1 MNKKL
6 MFVLIGLSFAGT
18 AVASDDEKYSVG
30 TAAAAGASTQ
40 VLASSGLDYV
50 TGSTGAD
57 TPSQTILKR
66 ALVGAATGA
75 TATKMAYEPKTNI
88 EPKNVPSDEPAV
100 IQAAKA
106 STASLDRGKKSKKGK
121 GKNKKGHRPPGWGKG
136 KKTGWGDSD
145 VPPGHTG
152 SH

>member
-6 MFVLIGLSFAGT
+6 VFVSIGLFIAGT
-18 AVASDDEKYSVG
+18 AAASDDERYSVG
-30 TAAAAGASTQ
+30 TAATAGASTQ

-50 TGSTGAD
+50 TGSTGSD

-75 TATKMAYEPKTNI
+75 TATTMAYQPKTNI
-88 EPKNVPSDEPAV
+88 QPKNVSNDTAIEALTD
-100 IQAAKA
+100 
-106 STASLDRGKKSKKGK
+106 TASAERGKKGKKH
-121 GKNKKGHRPPGWGKG
+121 KKGHRPPGWDKG

-145 VPPGHTG
+145 VPPGLAKKD
-152 SH
+152 